1 MKDNKRVKVLVK
13 VLKITYDQSP
23 EIQKVMMRSMFLDY
37 MAHFFAYTRI
47 QTQKYS
53 FRK

>member
-13 VLKITYDQSP
+13 VLKKTYDQSP
-23 EIQKVMMRSMFLDY
+23 EIQKVMMRSMFLGY
-37 MAHFFAYTRI
+37 MAHFFAYTPI
-47 QTQKYS
+47 KTQKYS

>member
-37 MAHFFAYTRI
+37 MAHFLAYTPI